1 MMKNSQ
7 TKLVESFT
15 LGVSQSEMNR
25 IRQWYRNTVNISDI
39 QTDQYGYEYVTL
51 LFTKRKGSPSWRLS
65 KFRGKINATSN
76 TGGLQTF
83 ESFEDAVDTLNRRYG
98 QEMASASDMKKIQKS
113 TRESRLVESA
123 IRKIA
128 NVMMKN
134 KPTRINEAVKGLNLE
149 QPHSNLFIK
158 GWGMD
163 KNGNQ
168 VIIVGFPNDRG
179 FSIQTNGTLPETHY
193 IISRAFKELSED
205 ELDVVGEEITD
216 YVKKHGSSAVKGRLK
231 TYGKRV

>member
-98 QEMASASDMKKIQKS
+98 QEMASASDIKKIQKS

-128 NVMMKN
+128 NVMMK
-134 KPTRINEAVKGLNLE
+134 KAKLTE
-149 QPHSNLFIK
+149 
-158 GWGMD
+158 
-163 KNGNQ
+163 
-168 VIIVGFPNDRG
+168 
-179 FSIQTNGTLPETHY
+179 
-193 IISRAFKELSED
+193 
-205 ELDVVGEEITD
+205 
-216 YVKKHGSSAVKGRLK
+216 
-231 TYGKRV
+231 